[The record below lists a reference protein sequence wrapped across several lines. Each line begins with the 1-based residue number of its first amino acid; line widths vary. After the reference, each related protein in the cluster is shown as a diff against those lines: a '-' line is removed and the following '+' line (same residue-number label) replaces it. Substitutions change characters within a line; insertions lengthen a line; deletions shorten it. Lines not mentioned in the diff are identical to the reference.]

1 MSYGLTTWAEA
12 TEITSARMQG
22 YPDSIDWRHDR
33 ISYPFDLSGD
43 MIEHSSGIAK
53 IEGYLE
59 VNPYTY
65 PGYAGAGASFG
76 QFRVNL
82 PAGLFEELLYFRAQP
97 ATADNGAMSASIS
110 GEGPGGV
117 TVFVWDSG
125 GSAIGGFAL
134 WVKAI
139 GKLKAGVLP

>member
-1 MSYGLTTWAEA
+1 MSYELITWTEA
-12 TEITSARMQG
+12 TEITSTRMQK
-22 YPDSIDWRHDR
+22 YPTSIDWRHKR

-43 MIEHSSGIAK
+43 MIEYSGGVAT
-53 IEGYLE
+53 IEGYLP

-65 PGYAGAGASFG
+65 PGYAGAGAHFG

-82 PAGLFEELLYFRAQP
+82 PEGLFEELLYFRAQP

-125 GSAIGGFAL
+125 GRPITGFAL
-134 WVKAI
+134 WILAI
-139 GKLKAGVLP
+139 GRLKAGVLP